1 MERGRR
7 GPALILRFG
16 VGSLIAFVLVGLGMG
31 AVLVRDARI
40 QAEER
45 GTFHA
50 EFVATAVLAP
60 ALDGIDLTRPVGG
73 DDLERLDAFV
83 RSRVLA
89 NDRDVRIKIWSFD
102 GTIVYSD
109 ERSLIGKRFPDEVEE
124 FREILEHGPESGV
137 SDLEEAENVAERT
150 LADKLFYT
158 YVPQRLRPGGE
169 VVAVSELYQDYAIL
183 QGDIDQLLGLLV
195 ATLSIG
201 LLLLWAAILPLAG
214 RTSRDLRIKNERLN
228 ELLER
233 EQRTV
238 AELIEVNRRKDDFVA
253 AASHELRTPL
263 TSIVGYLS
271 TLRQDDVVANE
282 RTRNEFIDSAEAQ
295 AKRLHRLITNLLAAA
310 QLSEGGRAI
319 VLERVDVEQAVH
331 ELVDGLPGA
340 AARIRF
346 AIDPAA
352 ARVVT
357 DRGRL
362 VEILANLIDNALKY
376 SPDGSEVEIGATVT
390 ADAWRCW
397 VADRGV
403 GIDPADREA
412 IFERFH
418 QLDQSSTRR
427 FGGVGLGL
435 HLVRGMVQDLDGR
448 IEVDGAPGEGTT
460 FTVTLPLVAME
471 ADAAI
476 AAAS

>member
-1 MERGRR
+1 MDPARR
-7 GPALILRFG
+7 PPRLILRFG
-16 VGSLIAFVLVGLGMG
+16 TGSLIAFVVVGLGMG
-31 AVLVRDARI
+31 AVLVRHARI

-50 EFVATAVLAP
+50 EFLATAVLGP
-60 ALDGIDLTRPVGG
+60 ALEGIDLTRPVAGE
-73 DDLERLDAFV
+73 DLERLDAFV

-89 NDRDVRIKIWSFD
+89 NGRDLRIKIWSFD

-109 ERSLIGKRFPDEVEE
+109 ERSLIGRRFPEEVAEFEE
-124 FREILEHGPESGV
+124 IVEHGPDSGV
-137 SDLEEAENVAERT
+137 SDLEADENVAERE

-158 YVPQRLRPGGE
+158 YVPQRLHPGGE

-183 QGDIDQLLGLLV
+183 QGDIDQLLGFLV
-195 ATLSIG
+195 ATLGIG
-201 LLLLWAAILPLAG
+201 LLLLWAVLMPLAS
-214 RTSRDLRIKNERLN
+214 RTSRDLRMKNERLN

-238 AELIEVNRRKDDFVA
+238 AELIEVNQRKDDFVA

-271 TLRQDDVVANE
+271 TLRQDAVVADA
-282 RTRNEFIDSAEAQ
+282 RIRNEFIDSAEAQ

-310 QLSEGGRAI
+310 QMSEGSRPV
-319 VLERVDVEQAVH
+319 VLELVDLAQAVH
-331 ELVDGLPGA
+331 ELVNGLPGA
-340 AARIRF
+340 SPRMRL

-357 DRGRL
+357 DRARL
-362 VEILANLIDNALKY
+362 TEILANLIDNALKY
-376 SPDGSEVEIGATVT
+376 SPDGSDVEVGASIVGET
-390 ADAWRCW
+390 WRCW
-397 VADRGV
+397 VADRGI
-403 GIDPADREA
+403 GIHPADRDA

-418 QLDQSSTRR
+418 QLDQTSTRR

-435 HLVRGMVQDLDGR
+435 HLVRGMVDELGGR
-448 IEVDGAPGEGTT
+448 IDVDGAPGEGTT
-460 FTVTLPLVAME
+460 FTVTLPHIPL
-471 ADAAI
+471 DAASTV
-476 AAAS
+476 AVAS